1 MDLLR
6 KVRVLVGA
14 LAHRPFMPR
23 PEKVDLSKG
32 ADPPQEEAA
41 RRNRSGLE
49 AQQPQVPD
57 TERVADLITQRESE
71 EVD

>member
-32 ADPPQEEAA
+32 ADPAQEGPASQ
-41 RRNRSGLE
+41 NRSGLE
-49 AQQPQVPD
+49 AQPPRATD
-57 TERVADLITQRESE
+57 TERVADLITQRQSE
-71 EVD
+71 EAD